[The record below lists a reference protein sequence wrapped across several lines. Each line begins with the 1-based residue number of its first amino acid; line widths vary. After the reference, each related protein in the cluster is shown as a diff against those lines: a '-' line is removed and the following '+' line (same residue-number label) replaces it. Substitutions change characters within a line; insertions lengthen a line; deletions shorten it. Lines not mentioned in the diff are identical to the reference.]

1 MKAIKILLSTLCI
14 CVCSAVTTS
23 GQKTVQIDGSER
35 LSIGKSVEYFVDS
48 TQHLGLQ
55 DVTGKT
61 FTPCQSEI
69 LNLGNTAYKIWIRFS
84 LVSKKEKELLLEINA
99 PLLSKLEVHQITGDS
114 SKLLFNGGFLK
125 PFRERPI
132 YSENWLFNLHM
143 EAGTVSTIYVMGQS
157 IYPFQ
162 IPIVVSSENKFVED
176 NQFHDLFWGIYM
188 GVMVFAFIYN
198 FFVYLSVRERS
209 YLYYLL
215 YVISSV
221 GFYLGLEGFGFQ
233 FLWPNFPGFNP
244 IFPILVSFSNC
255 AITLFTLRF
264 LRINKDQKVLFYWGW
279 TSNIIF
285 ILLAILNIAGVYG
298 LALGLSQLFSLLVC
312 IFYITAGI
320 VSLRRGVSTAKYFLI
335 GWSAFLFLV
344 ILFILA
350 LNNVVPSNFFT
361 THGIFI
367 GHMTEVLLLSFA
379 LADRI
384 NVLKTENEKKQK
396 EIIIQLEEN
405 HQLQTKVNRELEQK
419 VEERTAEL
427 KYSLKNLKS
436 AQSQLIQS
444 EKMASLGE
452 LTAGIA
458 HEIQNPLNFVNNF
471 SEVNKELLQEMK
483 NEMDKGNIVDAKVIA
498 DDVIANHEKINHH
511 GKRADAI
518 VKGML
523 QHSRSSS
530 GVKEPT
536 DLNALADE
544 YLRLSYHGLR
554 AKDKEFNATMNT
566 DFDNSIGKV
575 YVIPQDIGRVLLN
588 LYNNAFYAVREK
600 KRSGG
605 AGLPA
610 GQAGYQPTVS
620 VSTKKDDNKIA
631 ISVKDNGNGI
641 SKKVVDKIFQ
651 PFFTTKP
658 SGEGTGLGLSLSYD
672 IIKAHGGE
680 IKVKTEEG
688 EFTEFI
694 IQLPAQG

>member
-1 MKAIKILLSTLCI
+1 MKVIKIFASSIGI
-14 CVCSAVTTS
+14 CVCSVFTISA
-23 GQKTVQIDGSER
+23 QKTVQVQGSER
-35 LSIGKSVEYFVDS
+35 LFIGKSLEYFVDS

-55 DVTGKT
+55 DIMGKT
-61 FTPCQSEI
+61 FIACQSEI
-69 LNLGNTAYKIWIRFS
+69 LNLGNTPYKIWIRFS
-84 LVSKKEKELLLEINA
+84 LVSKKDKESLLEINA
-99 PLLSKLEVHQITGDS
+99 PLLSKLEVYQITGDS
-114 SKLLFNGGFLK
+114 SRLVFNGGFLK
-125 PFRERPI
+125 PFHERPV
-132 YSENWLFNLHM
+132 YSENWLFNLHL
-143 EAGTVSTIYVMGQS
+143 EAGTVSTIYMMGQS

-162 IPIVVSSENKFVED
+162 IPIVLSSENKFVEA
-176 NQFHDLFWGIYM
+176 NQFHNLFWGIYM
-188 GVMVFAFIYN
+188 GVMIFAFIYN

-233 FLWPNFPGFNP
+233 LLWPDSPGFNP

-255 AITLFTLRF
+255 FLTVFTLRF
-264 LRINKDQKVLFYWGW
+264 LRINKDQKALFYWGW

-285 ILLAILNIAGVYG
+285 ILLAILNIAGVYE

-320 VSLRRGVSTAKYFLI
+320 VSLRRGVSTAKYYLI
-335 GWSAFLFLV
+335 GWSAFLLLI

-427 KYSLKNLKS
+427 KHSLENLKS
-436 AQSQLIQS
+436 TQSQLIQS

-458 HEIQNPLNFVNNF
+458 HEIQNPLNFMNNF
-471 SEVNKELLQEMK
+471 SELNVELLDELRQEMK
-483 NEMDKGNIVDAKVIA
+483 NGNTSDADSIAEIVRE
-498 DDVIANHEKINHH
+498 NELKISNH

-523 QHSRSSS
+523 QHSRSNT
-530 GVKEPT
+530 GVKEAV
-536 DLNALADE
+536 DINSLVDE
-544 YLRLSYHGLR
+544 YLRLSYNGLR
-554 AKDKEFNATMNT
+554 AKEKDFNATIKT
-566 DFDNSIGKV
+566 DFDITIGKINL
-575 YVIPQDIGRVLLN
+575 IPQDIARMLLN
-588 LYNNAFYAVREK
+588 LYNNAFYFVSEK
-600 KRSGG
+600 KKTAG
-605 AGLPA
+605 AV
-610 GQAGYQPTVS
+610 YEPTVS
-620 VSTKKDDNKIA
+620 ISTKKTGNKVEIR
-631 ISVKDNGNGI
+631 VKDNGKGI
-641 SKKVVDKIFQ
+641 PPKVVDKIFQ

-658 SGEGTGLGLSLSYD
+658 AGQGTGLGLSISYD
-672 IIKAHGGE
+672 IVKAHGGE
-680 IKVKTEEG
+680 IKVETKEG
-688 EFTEFI
+688 DFTEFVVH
-694 IQLPAQG
+694 LPISA